1 MSSRPCTNMSQA
13 ANSRDFDQVAPIVAD
28 NAVYWFSDGE
38 FEGLDAI
45 RRAFEMTW
53 NTIEH
58 ERYAIEDVQ
67 WVVVGDRAAVCIYQF
82 RSEGFVRGAPVFGN
96 RSWDECLRSNR
107 RPMENCSRALDSR
120 GESLRRWLIDQIDVS
135 RRLTA

>member
-1 MSSRPCTNMSQA
+1 MDVQQTLRQYELV
-13 ANSRDFDQVAPIVAD
+13 ANSRDFDQVAPMIAD
-28 NAVYWFSDGE
+28 NAVYWFNDGE

-82 RSEGFVRGAPVFGN
+82 RSEGFVRGRPFSAIGRGTNVFALIDG
-96 RSWDECLRSNR
+96 RWKIVHEHL
-107 RPMENCSRALDSR
+107 SRAAPD
-120 GESLRRWLIDQIDVS
+120 
-135 RRLTA
+135 